1 MNKLYVF
8 SGASGVGKSTVLK
21 QVMEGRED
29 LFFSVSATTRAARP
43 GEVDGVNYDTPDKA
57 DTEAG
62 WGQIVITDGTNGTHT
77 EFCVELDIRKKEK
90 L

>member
-1 MNKLYVF
+1 
-8 SGASGVGKSTVLK
+8 
-21 QVMEGRED
+21 
-29 LFFSVSATTRAARP
+29 
-43 GEVDGVNYDTPDKA
+43 VDGVNYDTPDKA

-77 EFCVELDIRKKEK
+77 EFCVELEIRKKEK